1 MVHVVVHGYA
11 PPLLLP
17 LTGPIEMQVVIIDY
31 GAGNLRSAEKA
42 LAAAAAQDSKAGTAR
57 VIVTSDPEVVR
68 KADRVVLP
76 GVGAFADCKRGLDA
90 LPGMVDT
97 LQETIL
103 NQARPFLGICVGM
116 QLMAGHGVEFGTH
129 AGLDW
134 IKGRVV
140 ALDPADKSLR
150 VPQMGWNDLR
160 FCGVAHPALAAL
172 ANGEHAYFVHSYHF
186 VADRAEDV
194 LATVEYGGPVT
205 AIIGRDNLL
214 GVQFHPEKSQQ
225 SGLKLLA
232 GFLKWTP

>member
-1 MVHVVVHGYA
+1 MIVAIV
-11 PPLLLP
+11 
-17 LTGPIEMQVVIIDY
+17 DY

-42 LAAAAAQDSKAGTAR
+42 LAAAAAQDSKGGAAR
-57 VIVTSDPEVVR
+57 IVVTSDPEAVR
-68 KADRVVLP
+68 RADRVVLP

-90 LPGMVDT
+90 LPGMVDA

-116 QLMAGHGVEFGTH
+116 QLMASQGVEFGAH
-129 AGLDW
+129 AGLAW
-134 IKGRVV
+134 IEGKVA

-160 FCGVAHPALAAL
+160 LSGIAHPALAAM
-172 ANGEHAYFVHSYHF
+172 ATGEHAYFVHSYHF

-225 SGLKLLA
+225 AGLKLLA